1 MPSQWTIKAS
11 SRGVV
16 VRGDGVI
23 DAFTVGAGSKKRL
36 LDLGKR
42 FVKSEASPQLGGYT
56 FSLSH
61 RLI

>member
-11 SRGVV
+11 SRNVV

-23 DAFTVGAGSKKRL
+23 DAITVGARSKKRL
-36 LDLGKR
+36 LDLRKR
-42 FVKSEASPQLGGYT
+42 FVKSTTSPQIGSYT

-61 RLI
+61 HLI

>member
-11 SRGVV
+11 SRDVV
-16 VRGDGVI
+16 VRGDTVI
-23 DAFTVGAGSKKRL
+23 DAFTVGARSKKRL

-42 FVKSEASPQLGGYT
+42 FVKTEASPQIGGFT